1 MNVTIQENES
11 YRAFVSEVAQQMG
24 VFDFQPE
31 QIVWHYTN
39 GAGFLGIIESAT
51 IRATQVA
58 SLNDKGETKYATDL
72 YKEAIH
78 EVLKDKADDAEAVGF
93 LKMVLE
99 FVKDEPESPAHG
111 ASKFFVV
118 CFSGDEDELTQWDRY
133 CKPNGYALGFV
144 ARGLYREPNS
154 QLYRVVYDRTKQL
167 NATKRIAAATLD
179 FYREGLTGDRLEN
192 PSEWGKIFIE
202 AWDEWVYK
210 LAPLAKDS
218 KWKSENEYRLV
229 HELKVSEIPNLRF
242 IQKPSMPGHY
252 AWIVFVTCKQVAV
265 EVVVT
270 RVTVST
276 VSYIAVDCSIS
287 GTLPQWLFLQDFE
300 PVTGRKKKGS

>member
-287 GTLPQWLFLQDFE
+287 GTVAQWLFLQDFE
-300 PVTGRKKKGS
+300 PVTERKKKMR